1 MKLPI
6 AFLMLILTPAFAAQ
20 EITTTPAAP
29 SDAAPNNPAVPDVY
43 ATTGQFERVVVMRM
57 KFGSDLLGG
66 IAKIVAQEHIQNG
79 VILSGIGSVRGF
91 RTHQVYNRD
100 LPTKNIF
107 TTERDT
113 PADLDSVSG
122 YVING
127 KVHAHM
133 VLGTGNRTIAGHLEP
148 GTEVFTYAIVT
159 VGVLTGVDLSRVEDK
174 GYR

>member
-1 MKLPI
+1 MKLPV
-6 AFLMLILTPAFAAQ
+6 ACLLLMLSPAFAAQ

-29 SDAAPNNPAVPDVY
+29 SDSKPNDPSVPDVY

-66 IAKIVAQEHIQNG
+66 IQKIVAQEHIQNG

-91 RTHQVYNRD
+91 KTHQVYNRD

-107 TTERDT
+107 TTEHDT

>member
-6 AFLMLILTPAFAAQ
+6 ALLMLMLAPAFAEQ
-20 EITTTPAAP
+20 QITTTPAAP
-29 SDAAPNNPAVPDVY
+29 TDSKPNDPAVPDVY

-57 KFGSDLLGG
+57 KFGTDLLAD
-66 IAKIVAQEHIQNG
+66 IQKIVAQEHIKNG

-91 RTHQVYNRD
+91 RVHQVYNRD

-107 TTERDT
+107 TTEPNT

-133 VLGTGNRTIAGHLEP
+133 VLGTGDRTIAGHLES
-148 GTEVFTYAIVT
+148 GTQVFTYAIVT

>member
-1 MKLPI
+1 MKLP
-6 AFLMLILTPAFAAQ
+6 ALCLLLMLTPAFAAQ
-20 EITTTPAAP
+20 TITTTPTAP
-29 SDAAPNNPAVPDVY
+29 TDATPNNPAVPDAY

-57 KFGSDLLGG
+57 KFGTDLLAG
-66 IAKIVAQEHIQNG
+66 IQKIVAQEHIRNG
-79 VILSGIGSVRGF
+79 VILTGIGSVRGF

-107 TTERDT
+107 TTERET
-113 PADLDSVSG
+113 PADLDGVSG

-133 VLGTGNRTIAGHLEP
+133 VLGTGDRTIAGHLEP